1 MMTKPGRNDPCH
13 CGSGLKYKKCHMKE
27 DQAAEKERSQVQ
39 HAANFIRRDLLSF
52 ARDERFAEAFAL
64 GLPLYW
70 NDYYDASNAEQ
81 MSQPEALRFFDWF
94 VFDNALEDGR
104 RLIELYAEEK
114 MEDLSS
120 HQQEIAADWVNVGA
134 GSLYK
139 LTAYEGQML
148 TLRDYFTE
156 EEFTVYEGGGRG
168 NVELED
174 VIITRLVPVADRM
187 ELSTTAAYLP
197 ADEITDIK
205 EKVEAAKEAFVA
217 EHPDAD
223 HTEFMRKHS
232 HLLVHHAL
240 QEAKNQGRPPVSRL
254 DANRTDA
261 KMQKIARGMARFK
274 R

>member
-1 MMTKPGRNDPCH
+1 MNKPGRNDLCH

-27 DQAAEKERSQVQ
+27 DQEVEKEHSLVQ
-39 HAANFIRRDLLSF
+39 RAANFIRRDLLAF

-64 GLPLYW
+64 SLPIYW

-94 VFDNALEDGR
+94 VFDHYLEDGR
-104 RLIELYAEEK
+104 RLIEIYAEEK
-114 MEDLSS
+114 MGDLSS
-120 HQQEIAADWVNVGA
+120 HQQEIAANWVNAGA
-134 GSLYK
+134 SSLYE

-148 TLRDYFTE
+148 ELRDYFTG

-168 NVELED
+168 NVELGEL
-174 VIITRLVPVADRM
+174 IITRLVPVADRM

-197 ADEITDIK
+197 AAEITDVKQKID
-205 EKVEAAKEAFVA
+205 AAKEAYLA
-217 EHPDAD
+217 ENPDAS
-223 HTEFMRKHS
+223 HTDFMRRHS

-240 QEAKNQGRPPVSRL
+240 LEAQNQDRPPVSRL
-254 DANRTDA
+254 DPNRADA
-261 KMQKIARGMARFK
+261 KVQKIARGMARFK